1 MGVDGLEPPMSETAD
16 LQSAAIATMRY
27 PHRCSIIL
35 VSYGIEYPVYFIVT
49 VQAQD
54 SVVSV
59 PLKKGPFFP
68 PLPHI
73 RVGPHMDFGS
83 GSLQG
88 YPIRPYPRTN
98 LTTDKTGFA
107 YVGGL

>member
-27 PHRCSIIL
+27 PLIRVGGSIIS

-59 PLKKGPFFP
+59 PICWS
-68 PLPHI
+68 H
-73 RVGPHMDFGS
+73 
-83 GSLQG
+83 
-88 YPIRPYPRTN
+88 
-98 LTTDKTGFA
+98 
-107 YVGGL
+107 

>member
-1 MGVDGLEPPMSETAD
+1 MLYQLSYSCKYYVGVDGLEPPMSETAD

-59 PLKKGPFFP
+59 PLYGASRRTRTADRLITNQLLYQLSYRGGENK
-68 PLPHI
+68 LP
-73 RVGPHMDFGS
+73 M
-83 GSLQG
+83 
-88 YPIRPYPRTN
+88 
-98 LTTDKTGFA
+98 
-107 YVGGL
+107 